1 MSATELLEKIDPK
14 TVPKVPFQDKIIYA
28 RIEEIYDG
36 DTVKIIVLFGET
48 PVKLSLRILGIDT
61 PEIKG
66 QCASEL
72 ALALRAKEFTQ
83 SFLKGGHVEIRQTG
97 IDKYGRVLATIRR
110 GDQDLGDALIA
121 EGLARP
127 WRGTREQWCNAK

>member
-1 MSATELLEKIDPK
+1 MRAIELGRASLLATAAIISFGSELCAKERG
-14 TVPKVPFQDKIIYA
+14 FSN
-28 RIEEIYDG
+28 YDG
-36 DTVKIIVLFGET
+36 DTFNAT
-48 PVKLSLRILGIDT
+48 FRIANIDT

-66 QCASEL
+66 QCASER

-83 SFLKGGHVEIRQTG
+83 TFLKGGHVEIHQTG
-97 IDKYGRVLATIRR
+97 IDKYGRILATIRR

-127 WRGTREQWCNAK
+127 WRGKREQWCNAK